1 MKVAVYGLPSSGKT
15 SLIERIPNARV
26 VSGRQE
32 LDILTD
38 GKFSSMDEEG
48 KRIARIQYTEF
59 LSELKDPVVV
69 SDGHYS
75 FLENIVFTPCDGDVY
90 DVIFYLYCKP
100 SEIIRRC
107 SLSDK
112 NQKYSTLSEETIKQ
126 WQDFEIESLRKECH
140 QRNKDFYVISDN
152 DHSTSFYDFY
162 NEVIDGL
169 STVANAREVALQIS
183 DRFPIKTNTELYIV
197 DGDKTII
204 EQDTF
209 RYCYGGK
216 TSVFDGDFYS
226 GFQSFLYCQELK
238 NIGPV
243 PDSIKDINLNDDV
256 WNIIKDKPYVVLS
269 SGITAVW
276 NSLKDVFGF
285 SEVIADPMI
294 SADSKFYIVKFLKE
308 MGYRITAIG
317 DSRNDY
323 YMLKEA
329 NSGFLRIGNRISR
342 SLGNTD
348 LTGIC
353 MLYNKQPYV
362 LSEEATQEDLDDI
375 AVCKSNSGI
384 NGNRLASAHLRLGQ
398 SLGKKLAS
406 KFPAKNTAVLVLERG
421 GRFFGDGLYS
431 SFGGVFYSYN
441 PSTGVM
447 PEIIQKQVIIVDAV
461 INTGKSI
468 KDIISQLLESD
479 PDREI
484 VIASNVIQQAA
495 IELLADYKVFVV
507 RVSSNSFV
515 GKRQAKQTGK
525 TGPDTADRL
534 YNIIDR
540 SF

>member
-1 MKVAVYGLPSSGKT
+1 MRIAVYGLPSSGKT
-15 SLIERIPNARV
+15 SLIEKIPNARI
-26 VSGRQE
+26 VSGRQTLE
-32 LDILTD
+32 VLTN
-38 GKFSSMDEEG
+38 GRFSSMDEDG
-48 KRIARIQYTEF
+48 KRAARIQYTEY
-59 LSELKDPVVV
+59 LSKLKDPVIV

-75 FLENIVFTPCDGDVY
+75 FLENVVFTPYDGDIY

-100 SEIIRRC
+100 NEILRRC

-112 NQKYSTLSEETIKQ
+112 NQKYSFLSEETIKQ

-152 DHSTSFYDFY
+152 DKSTFFYDFY
-162 NEVIDGL
+162 NEVVNGL
-169 STVANAREVALQIS
+169 SAVTNAREVASMIS
-183 DRFPIKTNTELYIV
+183 NAFPIEANTELYIA

-209 RYCYGGK
+209 RYCYDGK
-216 TSVFDGDFYS
+216 TSVFEGDFYS
-226 GFQSFLYCQELK
+226 GYQSFLFSQELK
-238 NIGPV
+238 TIGPF
-243 PDSIKDINLNDDV
+243 PESIKDIKLNSDV
-256 WNIIKDKPYVVLS
+256 WDIIKDKPYVVLS

-276 NSLKDVFGF
+276 DRLKDVLGF
-285 SEVIADPMI
+285 AEVIADPMI

-308 MGYRITAIG
+308 MGYVITALG

-323 YMLKEA
+323 YMLDEA
-329 NSGFLRIGNRISR
+329 DIGYLRIGNRISR
-342 SLGNTD
+342 SLNNTD
-348 LTGIC
+348 LTGIRL
-353 MLYNKQPYV
+353 LYNKQPYV
-362 LSEEATQEDLDDI
+362 LSEEATQEDLEDI

-398 SLGKKLAS
+398 SLGRKIAS
-406 KFPAKNTAVLVLERG
+406 KFPAKNTAVIVLERG

-441 PSTGVM
+441 PSTGVV
-447 PEIIQKQVIIVDAV
+447 PDITQKQVIIVDSV

-468 KDIISQLLESD
+468 KDIISQLMESD
-479 PDREI
+479 PDYEI
-484 VIASNVIQQAA
+484 VVATNVIQQAA
-495 IELLADYKVFVV
+495 IELLADYKVFAV

-515 GKRQAKQTGK
+515 GKRQAKQSGK